1 MRLLVG
7 HQTIRAFVCA
17 ACPIAAALTLLTL
30 ASSPL
35 RLETPLQA
43 AASAGCEGG
52 AFSVV
57 LAGGQVIGGDTIT
70 TIPAASLGTSFAV
83 KGKYVE
89 FLVTS
94 ASFEVRDYAF
104 TGAPNARDMTG
115 GVRTPVFARKTPDLQ
130 GAVLTSDVAVQ
141 ISGEGLQLQRSGPG
155 VGMKIQANDCA
166 QGGIF
171 QMEPSRGDGGPT
183 TITHVLATAVAP
195 DGANLTAF
203 YFDNPNFR
211 AREGDVV
218 PFKDTTVTV
227 AARINFTNDFS
238 PKFVGRD
245 SPQAATRINQPQ
257 CTNRIAK
264 RDGTTATVQ
273 HCGGVSMW
281 SVQSGGRMGGVF
293 GEDAVEVAPPST
305 TCTHKCQAQD
315 RVRGQAVVL
324 GFPFPVPDASRL
336 QPRTP

>member
-1 MRLLVG
+1 M
-7 HQTIRAFVCA
+7 
-17 ACPIAAALTLLTL
+17 
-30 ASSPL
+30 
-35 RLETPLQA
+35 A

-52 AFSVV
+52 AFSIV
-57 LAGGQVIGGDTIT
+57 LAGGQVISGDTIT

-89 FLVTS
+89 FLVTP

-104 TGAPNARDMTG
+104 TGAPNALDMTG

-141 ISGEGLQLQRSGPG
+141 INGEGLQLQRSGPG

-183 TITHVLATAVAP
+183 IITHVLATAAAP
-195 DGANLTAF
+195 EGANLTAF

-211 AREGDVV
+211 AREGDSV
-218 PFKDTTVTV
+218 PFKDIMVV
-227 AARINFTNDFS
+227 VPSRVNFTNDFS

-245 SPQAATRINQPQ
+245 SPQVATRVNQPECATPIQ
-257 CTNRIAK
+257 K
-264 RDGTTATVQ
+264 RDGSTAIVQ
-273 HCGGVSMW
+273 HCGSVSIW
-281 SVQSGGRMGGVF
+281 SVASGGRMGGVF
-293 GEDAVEVAPPST
+293 GEDATEVAPPST
-305 TCTHKCQAQD
+305 NCTHKCQAQD
-315 RVRGQAVVL
+315 RVRGQSTVL
-324 GFPFPVPDASRL
+324 GFPFPVPAASRL
-336 QPRTP
+336 RNP